1 MKPIR
6 HRTLILAPLAILGAI
21 LALVASNVF
30 AAVDFVKETHF
41 RCYIV
46 SQQTPAAP
54 QTVILDD
61 QFMPPTTV
69 SIDEPLEFCP
79 PTSKDGATIEEPAEH
94 LTMYAA
100 PFPLPQTLSVRT
112 QDQFGLRT
120 LTVTAARVL
129 LVPTEKNDLGEPT
142 KLNHYWCYAANG
154 PKVNRTVTLADQFGS
169 NTVRVA
175 EPEYFCNPVEKTHAG
190 TTYRIE
196 EPDVHLTCYD
206 IKGPQKTKAQQF
218 RVQNQIESDTFI
230 VTSWDILCV
239 PSAKLGSGPA

>member
-1 MKPIR
+1 MKSLW
-6 HRTLILAPLAILGAI
+6 HRMPILAPLVILGAI
-21 LALVASNVF
+21 LAFVASNVF

-46 SQQTPAAP
+46 SNQTPAAP

-79 PTSKDGATIEEPAEH
+79 PTSKNGATIEDPEEH

-100 PFPLPQTLSVRT
+100 SIPLPQALSVRT

-120 LTVTAARVL
+120 LTVASARVL

-142 KLNHYWCYAANG
+142 RLNHYWCYAANG
-154 PKVNRTVTLADQFGS
+154 PKVGQTVTLADQFGS

-175 EPEYFCNPVEKTHAG
+175 EPEYFCNPVEKTHGG
-190 TTYRIE
+190 TTYRIVE
-196 EPDVHLTCYD
+196 QDVHLTCYD
-206 IKGPQKTKAQQF
+206 IKGPQKTKAQTF
-218 RVQNQIESDTFI
+218 RVQNQIESDIFT

-239 PSAKLGSGPA
+239 PSAKLDFGPA